1 MMKFSKA
8 GRLVLGMSAAMS
20 LLLLAACA
28 TLRQPADKVV
38 GERAVAR
45 WDALIKGDYAEAYKY
60 LSPGFRSSVSVRQY
74 EKSFIYNK
82 VIWTSAK
89 LIESNCAEKTCKVR
103 ISLGYTVYGALP
115 GVKSFSDE
123 EPIEE
128 SWVLSH
134 GSWYILPEK

>member
-1 MMKFSKA
+1 
-8 GRLVLGMSAAMS
+8 MSAAVSLS
-20 LLLLAACA
+20 LLVACA
-28 TLRQPADKVV
+28 SMRQPADQVV

-45 WDALIKGDYAEAYKY
+45 WDALIKGDYAAAYKY
-60 LSPGFRSSVSVRQY
+60 LSPGFRSGFTAQQY
-74 EKSFIYNK
+74 AKSFIYKK
-82 VIWTSAK
+82 VKWTSAK
-89 LIESNCAEKTCKVR
+89 LIESDCAEKTCKVR
-103 ISLGYTVYGALP
+103 ISLGYTVYGAVP

>member
-1 MMKFSKA
+1 MKIFGGA
-8 GRLVLGMSAAMS
+8 GRTALGIATVLG

-28 TLRQPADKVV
+28 SMKPAEQVV

-45 WDALIKGDYAEAYKY
+45 WDALIKGDYAAAYQY
-60 LSPGFRSSVSVRQY
+60 LSPGFRSSVSAEQY
-74 EKSFIYNK
+74 EKSFIYK
-82 VIWTSAK
+82 KIKWTSAK

-103 ISLGYTVYGALP
+103 ISLGYTAYGALP
-115 GVKSFSDE
+115 GVKTFSSK
-123 EPIEE
+123 EPIDE